1 MSKQSTETGS
11 CSSSATVRRRRSA
24 AVTILSRIRAPFTLS
39 LAAACIAAGLLAS
52 VAGEA
57 QATQQDVTAT
67 PAGATSARFAS
78 ARELRLR
85 TPGRVVAGDLLVAAL
100 TIRAGGGTRI
110 YRPPGWTQL
119 RRDSCAA
126 GSVTLTQALY
136 ARVATTRQAAVT
148 IWGLARATSA
158 VGGIVAYRGLDPT
171 RPIADV
177 GGTAR
182 RNVAR
187 ILAPSVTARTA
198 RALVVG
204 VFGHS
209 SVQADTLPAGSTS
222 RIDVSTQRTPKGA
235 SLRVDHSTRAR
246 AGASGRRFAGL
257 SGRAACSIGQQLAL
271 HPSSVTTR
279 PGPPVNATLPEIEG
293 TASVGQRLTATTGS
307 WSDSP
312 STFAFRWRRCNSGGD
327 ACSEIPGAD
336 ASSYLATAADAG
348 SRLRVVVTAANAAG
362 SAAAVSE
369 PTAVVIGASVP
380 GPAPAPVPVPIPGPP
395 PPPPPSGSVVLVDRT
410 WTCTGPV
417 NIPLVRVTM
426 RAGADA
432 IHLRED
438 CSGRIGRIEVDTWT
452 LDGMKVNAPAP
463 AAHDLV
469 IEGGYIR
476 CHDSEPNAHQDGIQA
491 MGGSRIRF
499 VGLELNCNSGPNAQ
513 LFIAAANGGR
523 PTDIVCEG
531 CFLGSGAGSSLF
543 IATSTRSGA
552 RNTLICP
559 GRFSPIRI
567 QGADEPVN
575 TANTVLPASDSRC

>member
-1 MSKQSTETGS
+1 M
-11 CSSSATVRRRRSA
+11 
-24 AVTILSRIRAPFTLS
+24 TILSRIRAPLTFS

-52 VAGEA
+52 VAGDA
-57 QATQQDVTAT
+57 QATQQGEAAT
-67 PAGATSARFAS
+67 PAGATSASFAS

-119 RRDSCAA
+119 RRDSCTA
-126 GSVTLTQALY
+126 GSVTLTQSLY
-136 ARVATTRQAAVT
+136 VRVATVRQAAVT
-148 IWGLARATSA
+148 TWGIARATSA

-171 RPIADV
+171 RPIDDV
-177 GGTAR
+177 DGTAR

-187 ILAPSVTARTA
+187 ILAPSVSGRTA
-198 RALVVG
+198 QTLIVG

-209 SVQADTLPAGSTS
+209 SVQADTLPAGSAM
-222 RIDVSTQRTPKGA
+222 RIDVSTRRTPRGA
-235 SLRVDHSTRAR
+235 SAKVGDFTRAR

-271 HPSSVTTR
+271 RPSSVTAR
-279 PGPPVNATLPEIEG
+279 PGPPVNATLPQIDG
-293 TASVGQRLTATTGS
+293 TAAVGQRLTATAGS
-307 WSDSP
+307 WSGSP
-312 STFAFRWRRCNSGGD
+312 SSFSFRWRRCNSAGD
-327 ACSEIPGAD
+327 GCSEIPGAD
-336 ASSYLATAADAG
+336 ASSYLLTAADAG

-369 PTAVVIGASVP
+369 PTAVVSGGGSP
-380 GPAPAPVPVPIPGPP
+380 PPTPAPPPTPIPIPGPP
-395 PPPPPSGSVVLVDRT
+395 PLPPPAGSVVLVDRT

-491 MGGSRIRF
+491 MGGSRIRL

-575 TANTVLPASDSRC
+575 TGNTVLPASDSRC